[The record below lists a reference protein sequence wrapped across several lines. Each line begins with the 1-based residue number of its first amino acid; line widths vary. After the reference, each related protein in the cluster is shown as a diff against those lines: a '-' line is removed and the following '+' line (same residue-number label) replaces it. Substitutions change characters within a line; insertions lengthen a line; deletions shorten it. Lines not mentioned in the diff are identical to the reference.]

1 MYEKPFVLFDFD
13 GTLMDS
19 VYADVLAW
27 QEAYIAHGYSVPSWR
42 IHRLN
47 GAQGSL
53 VRTVLRRDLGIDTSD
68 DEFAAIVDHAIKAY
82 HRFSHLVQP
91 APGAQ
96 KILHKLNEL
105 DIPWAIATSGNSP
118 TLTHLLGKIGVDP
131 HTATVVTRDNAKYAK
146 PSPEIFLQAADLLG
160 FPMQRGY
167 IIGDSVWD
175 MLAAKRAG
183 GTAIGVRTGGYGDEE
198 LFQKSAI
205 AVYDDLNDLCAHLPD
220 VGILP

>member
-68 DEFAAIVDHAIKAY
+68 YEFAAIVDHAIKAY
-82 HRFSHLVQP
+82 HRF
-91 APGAQ
+91 
-96 KILHKLNEL
+96 
-105 DIPWAIATSGNSP
+105 
-118 TLTHLLGKIGVDP
+118 
-131 HTATVVTRDNAKYAK
+131 
-146 PSPEIFLQAADLLG
+146 
-160 FPMQRGY
+160 
-167 IIGDSVWD
+167 
-175 MLAAKRAG
+175 
-183 GTAIGVRTGGYGDEE
+183 
-198 LFQKSAI
+198 
-205 AVYDDLNDLCAHLPD
+205 
-220 VGILP
+220 

>member
-19 VYADVLAW
+19 VYADVVAW
-27 QEAYIAHGYSVPSWR
+27 QEAYVAHGYSVPSWR

-53 VRTVLRRDLGIDTSD
+53 VRTVLHRDLGLDISD
-68 DEFAAIVDHAIKAY
+68 DEFAAIVDRAVEAY
-82 HRFSHLVQP
+82 HRLSHLVQP

-96 KILHKLNEL
+96 QILAKLDDL
-105 DIPWAIATSGNSP
+105 DIPWAIATSGSGP
-118 TLTHLLGKIGVDP
+118 TLMHLLGKIGVDP
-131 HTATVVTRDNAKYAK
+131 ATATVVTRDNAKYAK
-146 PSPEIFLQAADLLG
+146 PSPEIFLHAADALG
-160 FPMQRGY
+160 LPMERGY

-205 AVYDDLNDLCAHLPD
+205 AIFDDLNDLCAHLPD